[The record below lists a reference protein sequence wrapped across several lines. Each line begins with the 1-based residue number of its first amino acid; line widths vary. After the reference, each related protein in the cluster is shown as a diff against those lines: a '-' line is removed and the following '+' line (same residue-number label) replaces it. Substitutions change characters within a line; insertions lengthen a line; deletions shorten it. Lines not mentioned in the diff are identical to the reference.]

1 MSKERKGEE
10 DLAIVK
16 EHSEWDLL
24 RERFE
29 NAARSGNVIDLTND
43 SDEGVVV
50 EEATL
55 AESDPVTDP
64 STIVGEGA
72 ETTIHWTPDE
82 NRVRTAMG
90 EVMAKILS
98 LRELLVRSFEDSRV
112 TINVHSVDDINAK
125 VRDLNRT
132 IRSIGGEFRD
142 ALRKSIQNLG
152 RLVHKA
158 NLLITDYNRSREEK
172 TVIVEDEE
180 DQIVERVVNSTVSR
194 SLRPRQQN
202 ASSSRRSR
210 RRQNLGLRDLKR
222 RRKE

>member
-1 MSKERKGEE
+1 MNVSSNVKQLSNMSKEEEEE
-10 DLAIVK
+10 DLAIVR

-29 NAARSGNVIDLTND
+29 NAARAGNVIDLTND
-43 SDEGVVV
+43 SDEGVAVV
-50 EEATL
+50 EATL
-55 AESDPVTDP
+55 AESDPLTAP
-64 STIVGEGA
+64 STIVGEDA
-72 ETTIHWTPDE
+72 ETTIQWTPAE
-82 NRVRTAMG
+82 NRVRAAMG

-142 ALRKSIQNLG
+142 VLRKSIENLG

-158 NLLITDYNRSREEK
+158 NLLITDYNRSREEE
-172 TVIVEDEE
+172 TVIVEDEDE
-180 DQIVERVVNSTVSR
+180 GDRLQAKQRNPLEN
-194 SLRPRQQN
+194 
-202 ASSSRRSR
+202 
-210 RRQNLGLRDLKR
+210 K
-222 RRKE
+222 K